1 MSILA
6 ARSLP
11 EVLVSLGTHTFL
23 AVLIWGFIIGV
34 LLIWLQGSFRLLN
47 FLQLWFFQN
56 KKKASLKLEGSETD
70 WMIWSGGSFL
80 IFASIVKLELDW
92 ITCTVGIFIIHSLI
106 KLLIKL
112 K

>member
-1 MSILA
+1 
-6 ARSLP
+6 
-11 EVLVSLGTHTFL
+11 
-23 AVLIWGFIIGV
+23 
-34 LLIWLQGSFRLLN
+34 
-47 FLQLWFFQN
+47 
-56 KKKASLKLEGSETD
+56 LKLEGSETD